1 MLTRDSMITREDLRQ
16 IESILYGPE
25 EDELMGR
32 RIFSIKSDFTPGAEE
47 VGFDSFDRNG
57 SAKILAAGAGA
68 ADVTLV
74 GNDKVRHVQKVFTL
88 ATGFEIERRRLK
100 AIEAANKLGKGP
112 QINDETLKIETS
124 RRFINELED
133 EITFNGNADH
143 GIDGVLTHPGITTG
157 AAATGSWVSATA
169 LEILADLRIA
179 KNDLEQDT
187 FFKAR
192 VLVLSP
198 VAWNILQQPFSVE
211 TIITLAQWLES
222 QGAYFEKIV
231 VSRAMLNAFN
241 GPSFSDDIFMVV
253 DNAPKNVQLA
263 VVENIVMEEPE
274 IDFLGNMRFGVLEE
288 YAGPMIRH
296 PSAISVKTGI

>member
-1 MLTRDSMITREDLRQ
+1 MLTRDSMITQEDLRQ
-16 IESILYGPE
+16 IESILYRPE

-47 VGFDSFDRNG
+47 VGYDSFDRNG

-68 ADVTLV
+68 RDVTLV

-143 GIDGVLTHPGITTG
+143 GIDGVLTHPGITVDTANTG
-157 AAATGSWVSATA
+157 TWASATPLQI
-169 LEILADLRIA
+169 LEDLRIA

-198 VAWNILQQPFSVE
+198 TAWNILQQPFSVE

-241 GPSFSDDIFMVV
+241 RSAFSDDIFMVV

-263 VVENIVMEEPE
+263 VVENIVMESPE